1 MQAVYLIFAIL
12 LLCVA
17 HFCKMLRW
25 KMFVEIYEKPRKDS
39 LLSALSLGYL
49 INYIVPFKLGDIVR
63 AYVAGRKMKNGF
75 AFSAATIII
84 DRYLDVVVV
93 GGIFV
98 VYVLTG
104 NQQMVGSAVFYI
116 GMSAALIVLALAA
129 FIFSGWVKK
138 ALRLMASIF
147 NNKIE
152 FFLLKFSWSL
162 IWNFKDIFLKI
173 KKMKLFVYTVVMWG
187 LYLSSYYFFAAYLSS
202 YGNKF
207 NMTDVFT
214 MLFSQSSFSAG
225 TAGAVF
231 KVNNMVVE
239 MPVIMFFYYMVI
251 PLVIILAV
259 AFIIKYFAVNE
270 KTADS
275 SGEKS
280 YINLL
285 PHVENKDRL
294 MFLESYFSNDKRDY
308 IKNYL
313 IVNQNVSIIRDYSA
327 GSNATTMLCMDGE
340 KTFFRKYAFEKDSDK
355 LYEQILWLK
364 EQEGRLPLPEIIRD
378 NHGIDFC
385 FYDMEYHVNAI
396 GMFQYIHSKPQEN
409 SLILLKR
416 VLECLEINLYKPTLI
431 PDSGTLNSY
440 LDEKVYKNL
449 DLIKKS
455 KKLKGL
461 LEYSELIVNGTTVP
475 NITYFAKYLEKERL
489 KKIFAVDRHSVIHGD
504 LTIENIICVCQD
516 DVNDSFYIIDPN
528 TGNLWNSPNLDY
540 GKLLQSLHGGYEF
553 LMATPTVEVENNKIT
568 YIASKSSAY
577 SYLFEEYHRYLVER
591 FTQDQVKSVYYHE
604 IIHWLRLMPYK
615 LDKDSNHAILFYVG
629 MLMVMKDVEELFE
642 RNN

>member
-489 KKIFAVDRHSVIHGD
+489 KKIFAGDRHSIIHGD

>member
-187 LYLSSYYFFAAYLSS
+187 LYLSSYYFFATYLSS

-591 FTQDQVKSVYYHE
+591 FTQDQVKSIYYHE

-629 MLMVMKDVEELFE
+629 MLMVMKDVEEMFE